1 MLYCLSTGC
10 ILLDEKIDMFLPLYA
25 VVHHA
30 VSVV

>member
-1 MLYCLSTGC
+1 VLYCFSTGC
-10 ILLDEKIDMFLPLYA
+10 ILLDEKIDMFLPFHA